1 MKINLTTIYAES
13 HPSKSARMID
23 MNITFPFLNPI
34 LSVAI
39 VGLLLGIDCKIN
51 AISNSSAV
59 AQNLNCPR
67 LDEALVPVRH
77 PVRASLN
84 RKFRAEGR
92 SGEINNVVRLGNYGA
107 AYWWTR
113 SSATPVAIQFRGNG
127 LRQAVAVSDVVDV
140 LKSWGAS
147 PNTAQCIHQLL
158 EESGI

>member
-1 MKINLTTIYAES
+1 MKQKLS
-13 HPSKSARMID
+13 L
-23 MNITFPFLNPI
+23 LNPV
-34 LSVAI
+34 LTVAI
-39 VGLLLGIDCKIN
+39 VGLVLGIDREIN
-51 AISNSSAV
+51 AISIDDNNRQKENASAV
-59 AQNLNCPR
+59 GENLNCPS

-92 SGEINNVVRLGNYGA
+92 AGEINNVVRLGNYGA

-113 SSATPVAIQFRGNG
+113 SSATPVAIQFKGNG
-127 LRQAVAVSDVVDV
+127 LGQAVAVTSVPDV
-140 LKSWGAS
+140 LVSWGAS

>member
-1 MKINLTTIYAES
+1 
-13 HPSKSARMID
+13 
-23 MNITFPFLNPI
+23 MNKKFPFLNPV

-39 VGLLLGIDCKIN
+39 FGLVLGIDCEIN
-51 AISNSSAV
+51 AINIDDRNRQKNNSSAV

-67 LDEALVPVRH
+67 LNEALVPVRH
-77 PVRASLN
+77 PVRTSLN

-92 SGEINNVVRLGNYGA
+92 SGEINNIVRLGNYGA

-113 SSATPVAIQFRGNG
+113 SSATPIAIQFRGNG

-147 PNTAQCIHQLL
+147 SNTAQCLHQLL